1 MVFGQSVLKR
11 AGLRV
16 VGTGPIAH
24 TAKNVWV
31 NVAGFPFLFHIKK
44 PSALCNFLLWKLTC
58 WNCNASQFCNKLKG
72 LCLFSLLLQA
82 SFWRL
87 QIQFCGFLM
96 LVFFFFPKILLK
108 AWDGGGALVLIL
120 VLSCQECCSLYA
132 FPPRALGGTLEP

>member
-11 AGLRV
+11 DEGSRYRSHCSHCKEHVL
-16 VGTGPIAH
+16 
-24 TAKNVWV
+24 V

-44 PSALCNFLLWKLTC
+44 PSALCNFLLWLLTC
-58 WNCNASQFCNKLKG
+58 WNCNASQFSNKLKG

-96 LVFFFFPKILLK
+96 LVFYFFFFQDPFKSLGWRRSSCTDTGPALSGMLFPLCFSK
-108 AWDGGGALVLIL
+108 QGSQWD
-120 VLSCQECCSLYA
+120 
-132 FPPRALGGTLEP
+132 P